1 VKPARNASQREAGGS
16 VPKKEKSVIPNNDN
30 KQSLT
35 PVNTKMKVPDAI
47 IGASALV
54 LDCNLITRNVSDFT
68 MINGLKVID
77 PFSR

>member
-1 VKPARNASQREAGGS
+1 MAESYQSIGILNLPTSPIIVTCQK
-16 VPKKEKSVIPNNDN
+16 NNDN
-30 KQSLT
+30 KESLT

-47 IGASALV
+47 IGAAALV